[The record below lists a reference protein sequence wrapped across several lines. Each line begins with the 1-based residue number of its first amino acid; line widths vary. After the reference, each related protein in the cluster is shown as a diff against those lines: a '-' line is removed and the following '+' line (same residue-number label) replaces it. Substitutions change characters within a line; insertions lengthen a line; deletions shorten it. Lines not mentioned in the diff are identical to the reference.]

1 MKRLFSTLLIG
12 LMLLTL
18 MGCSS
23 GGYTPEDSGDYVT
36 LGKYKGLTC
45 PKVSSEVTDYR
56 LLLARNKDLAENG
69 YAETDTTER
78 TEGTVQISDNVV
90 CSFEGLIDGMPFD
103 GNSGEDTLLIGS
115 DAFIP
120 GFEEGLLGAEIGS
133 TVSLAL
139 TFPHNYHTES
149 LAGKDV
155 TFKVTV
161 KKVIARVTYAEL
173 TDEVA
178 ASLGY
183 DSAAAYE
190 EALHQ
195 RVSEELRKQA
205 EQEQTDLLWAAV
217 LENAAFE
224 EEFPAELSELAAKE
238 WARKYTAESLQLGFE
253 SIQDY
258 MTANALGDYA
268 TVRKKETA
276 DMVKSMLVTHAIVQ
290 AEGYELTDELY
301 EEQAKAIAAA
311 AGYQTAQQYVE
322 VIGEEM
328 MEYHI
333 LLNYAQRVIVEN
345 ANIA

>member
-1 MKRLFSTLLIG
+1 MKRLFSALLIG
-12 LMLLTL
+12 LMLLTF
-18 MGCSS
+18 MGCSA
-23 GGYTPEDSGDYVT
+23 GGYTPESSSDYVT

-69 YAETDTTER
+69 YAETDTNEL
-78 TEGTVQISDNVV
+78 TEGTVQISDNVL
-90 CSFEGLIDGMPFD
+90 CRYEGFVDGKPFD
-103 GNSGEDTLLIGS
+103 GSSGEDTLLIGS

-139 TFPHNYHTES
+139 TFPLNYHTEA

-155 TFKVTV
+155 TFEVTV

-178 ASLGY
+178 ASLGFA
-183 DSAAAYE
+183 SAAAYE

-195 RVSEELRKQA
+195 RVQAELREQA
-205 EQEQTDLLWAAV
+205 EQEQADLLWATA
-217 LENAAFE
+217 LNNATFE
-224 EEFPAELSELAAKE
+224 KEFPAELNELAAKE

-276 DMVKSMLVTHAIVQ
+276 DMVKSMLITHAIVQ

-311 AGYQTAQQYVE
+311 AGYQTAQQYVK

-333 LLNYAQRVIVEN
+333 LLNYAHHVIVEN
-345 ANIA
+345 AKIV